1 MSRWLNMRESK
12 PGTVPALKSSTV
24 TRGMRPTIS
33 SQYCS
38 VKTPQSQEF
47 CCFGTSGLSSGSPF
61 ESRASTPEPTS
72 SVASSAPSAD
82 SAASL
87 APVPRTRLADLA
99 YSWKSHELRL
109 AATSRAS
116 CMSSESM

>member
-1 MSRWLNMRESK
+1 
-12 PGTVPALKSSTV
+12 
-24 TRGMRPTIS
+24 MRPTIS

-38 VKTPQSQEF
+38 VKTPQSQRF
-47 CCFGTSGLSSGSPF
+47 CCFGTLGLSSGSPF
-61 ESRASTPEPTS
+61 ESRASSPGPTS
-72 SVASSAPSAD
+72 SVASAD